1 MSNLSDVAALA
12 TAGGTLVLAVAT
24 FSSVRSA
31 NRAAKAA
38 ERSLLA
44 SLRPVLAPARLQD
57 PEQKISWVDGHW
69 TRLPGGMAGVELV
82 DDVIYLSM
90 PLRNVGTGMAV
101 LHGWHVWPEF
111 EPSRDRDHTAPDTFR
126 RQTRDLY
133 VAPGDIGFWQGA
145 LRDPAEP
152 VFGDLAE
159 SITQRRLFIVDLL
172 YGDHEGG
179 QRAISR
185 FSIAP
190 TTSGDAWLCT
200 VARHWNLDRADP
212 R

>member
-1 MSNLSDVAALA
+1 VSTLSDVASLA
-12 TAGGTLVLAVAT
+12 TAGGTLVLALAT

-44 SLRPVLAPARLQD
+44 SLRPVLAASRLED
-57 PEQKISWVDGHW
+57 PEQKISWADTHW
-69 TRLPGGMAGVELV
+69 TRLPGGMAGVELAENA
-82 DDVIYLSM
+82 IYLSM
-90 PLRNVGTGMAV
+90 PLRNVGSGMAV
-101 LHGWHVWPEF
+101 LHGWYVWPEF
-111 EPSRDRDHTAPDTFR
+111 DPATNRDHASPDDFR

-133 VAPGDIGFWQGA
+133 VAPGDNGFWQGGM
-145 LRDPAEP
+145 RDRAEP
-152 VFGDLAE
+152 GFGELAE
-159 SITQRRLFIVDLL
+159 TITERRRFIVDLL

-185 FSIAP
+185 FSITP
-190 TTSGDAWLCT
+190 SDSGEAWLCS
-200 VARHWNLDRADP
+200 VVRHWNLDRADP

>member
-1 MSNLSDVAALA
+1 VSTLSDIAALA
-12 TAGGTLVLAVAT
+12 TAGGTLVLAAAT

-44 SLRPVLAPARLQD
+44 SLRPVLAAARLQD
-57 PEQKISWVDGHW
+57 PEQKITWVDGHW

-90 PLRNVGTGMAV
+90 PLRNVGSGMAV
-101 LHGWHVWPEF
+101 LHGWYFWPELD
-111 EPSRDRDHTAPDTFR
+111 PIANRDHTSPDTFR

-145 LRDPAEP
+145 LRDRAEP
-152 VFGDLAE
+152 GFDALAA
-159 SITQRRLFIVDLL
+159 SITTRRSIVVDLL

-185 FSIAP
+185 FTIAP
-190 TTSGDAWLCT
+190 AHSSDAWMCS
-200 VARHWNLDRADP
+200 VARTWNLDRADP